1 MAPGRRRNR
10 CRASFTSLIVAPS
23 RGSVALFIVMLG
35 RSRTTTCGVGRM
47 PKTLT
52 DLELIREL
60 EPVAE
65 AGMNQHL
72 AATRNWNPHDY
83 VPWSDGSD
91 CGALGGHDWSLDES
105 RHGIAL
111 RDYLVVTRAVD
122 P

>member
-1 MAPGRRRNR
+1 
-10 CRASFTSLIVAPS
+10 
-23 RGSVALFIVMLG
+23 
-35 RSRTTTCGVGRM
+35 M

-91 CGALGGHDWSLDES
+91 YGALGGHDWSSTRVGMAS
-105 RHGIAL
+105 RCATTSSSPERWIRMPWKWPGL
-111 RDYLVVTRAVD
+111 GK
-122 P
+122 